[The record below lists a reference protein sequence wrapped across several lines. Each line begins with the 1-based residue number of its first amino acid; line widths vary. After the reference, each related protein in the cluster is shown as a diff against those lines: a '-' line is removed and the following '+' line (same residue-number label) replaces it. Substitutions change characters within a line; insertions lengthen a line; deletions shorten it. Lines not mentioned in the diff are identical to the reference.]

1 MNSKG
6 FFVCAYLHPK
16 LKNTHMRKN
25 KSPPG
30 TVTETKL
37 KEAGI
42 LFYDI
47 NTIEK

>member
-1 MNSKG
+1 MK
-6 FFVCAYLHPK
+6 
-16 LKNTHMRKN
+16 KN

-30 TVTETKL
+30 TFTETKL
-37 KEAGI
+37 KEARI